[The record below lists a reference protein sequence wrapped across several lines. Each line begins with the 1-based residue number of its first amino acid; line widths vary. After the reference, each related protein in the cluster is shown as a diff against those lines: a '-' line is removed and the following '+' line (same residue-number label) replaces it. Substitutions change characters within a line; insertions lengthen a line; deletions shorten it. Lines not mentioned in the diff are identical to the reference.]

1 MIGLLYIALG
11 VGISYSI
18 FRLLMEVFNEL
29 KSSKHTNID
38 DRDTD
43 ERRIAGEET
52 SEVAL
57 NYLKIASETKDL
69 P

>member
-18 FRLLMEVFNEL
+18 FRLLIEVFNEI
-29 KSSKHTNID
+29 KSSKHMNID

-43 ERRIAGEET
+43 ERRIAGEDT

>member
-18 FRLLMEVFNEL
+18 FRLLIEVFNEI
-29 KSSKHTNID
+29 KSSKHMNID

-43 ERRIAGEET
+43 ERRIAGEDT

-57 NYLKIASETKDL
+57 NYLKIASAKKDL
-69 P
+69 L